1 MSVQAPVHP
10 STPAGPTRRLR
21 LLALVIIVLL
31 VLALVIVVVQ
41 VKSGGGGDDQKPV
54 TFPLGGRDTA
64 VVQIDSGADQIVV
77 TAADLGSDLAS
88 VSTPDGEQAGVR
100 PRAELNGDRLRV
112 WTEKTSDPDDGAK
125 AQINVRIARGVRWD
139 VGLTQGARTIQL
151 ALDQAKVRTLDLS
164 GGADQADVTLPAPD
178 GELIARLNTGVGQM
192 RIHAPTGVPT
202 KVTFAA
208 GAGQAVIDGA
218 VRNGIPAG
226 TTIYGASGKKAA
238 LGEKGYTAA
247 TNRVMIDL
255 KAGLGNFSVDRTQ
268 PKK

>member
-41 VKSGGGGDDQKPV
+41 VKSGGDDQGPV
-54 TFPLGGRDTA
+54 TIPRGGRDAA

-77 TAADLGSDLAS
+77 TSADLGSDLVS
-88 VSTPDGEQAGVR
+88 VTTPDGEHSGVR

-112 WTEKTSDPDDGAK
+112 WTDKTSDPDDGAK
-125 AQINVRIARGVRWD
+125 ARIDVRISRDVRWD
-139 VGLTQGARTIQL
+139 VALTQGARTIQL
-151 ALDQAKVRTLDLS
+151 ALDQAKVRTIDLS
-164 GGADQADVTLPAPD
+164 GGADQADVTLPTPD

-192 RIHAPTGVPT
+192 RFHAPTGVPT
-202 KVTFAA
+202 KVTFAS
-208 GAGQAVIDGA
+208 GGGQAVIDGA
-218 VRNGIPAG
+218 ARTGIPGG
-226 TTIYGASGKKAA
+226 TTIFGASGKKEA

-247 TNRVMIDL
+247 TNRVLIDL
-255 KAGLGNFSVDRTQ
+255 KAGLGNFALDRIP